1 MRLWPVTGLI
11 IATLLTALTAASAMA
26 ESALSLY
33 TAEYKTKVAG
43 LSVTLTRTLTED
55 NGRYHLL
62 QGGKKAFMVKLSEDS
77 DFSVSADM

>member
-11 IATLLTALTAASAMA
+11 IATLLTAASATA

-55 NGRYHLL
+55 NGHYHLL
-62 QGGKKAFMVKLSEDS
+62 QGGEKGFVVKLLSLIHI
-77 DFSVSADM
+77 